1 MKKLLNFAWMLVVGF
16 CVGTIITQ
24 TLLAAVL
31 WPKMKLDRER
41 VSRIAAI
48 AQGIDAAAKEDAKS
62 SKLPE
67 GEQPSYQEIV
77 EARAVKYR
85 NLELR
90 EQQLRNNL
98 VQVQSAESKLADES
112 KKYKQLREGFDID
125 LVELQKTSTSTGM
138 EELRQII
145 GKLKPKQAKE
155 VLVEML
161 DKKEIDKVVILL
173 REMPLKSSTKIIA
186 EFKTGEDLDKISEV
200 LRRLREGEPEI
211 NLVDNA
217 KGKIEPKK
225 SANGP

>member
-1 MKKLLNFAWMLVVGF
+1 MLVVGF

-31 WPKMKLDRER
+31 WPRMRLDKER
-41 VSRIAAI
+41 ITRIAAI
-48 AQGIDAAAKEDAKS
+48 AQGIDDAAKEGAKA
-62 SKLPE
+62 SKQSE

-77 EARAVKYR
+77 DTRAVKYR

-98 VQVQSAESKLADES
+98 VQVQSEESKLADDS
-112 KKYKQLREGFDID
+112 KKYKQLRESFDID
-125 LVELQKTSTSTGM
+125 LAQLEKSATSTGM
-138 EELRQII
+138 EELRRTLE
-145 GKLKPKQAKE
+145 KMKPKQAKE

-173 REMPLKSSTKIIA
+173 RQMILKNRVNIIA
-186 EFKTGEDLDKISEV
+186 EFKSGEDLDKISEV

-211 NLVDNA
+211 EISDNA
-217 KGKIEPKK
+217 KSRMTPKK
-225 SANGP
+225 TANGP